1 MSKRKVTI
9 IVILSLV
16 ISTLLM
22 IGLMFKNRKNKEQ
35 MDEEKSNLQYAK
47 VMLAQ
52 PSIQGDSIKRNGV
65 VENAYTLDVFAEV
78 TGTYNIGNVRL
89 KPGVKFS
96 KGAVLVRIYDQ
107 EFEANIKSQKA
118 GFKSLMIGLLPDIEL
133 EFEGEVQKWE
143 KYINS
148 IAINKVLPELPE
160 TNSDK
165 ERNFLFSRNVQ
176 SQYMTIKSLDARH
189 SKYVI
194 TAPFRGEVVDNYLE
208 PGGMVSMGTR
218 IATIMKTGET
228 ELRVPM
234 TVLDLQNL
242 NKTNAI
248 DVYNQTGDKV
258 AEARYDR
265 EGRVINTSTQS
276 LNVYFRLYPIQKGKV
291 YINQTLT
298 VSIKTK
304 SFEGV
309 VRLPR
314 TAVTNGRVQVWTKK
328 DSSISELSVEE
339 KMVSN
344 EFIYVRGLDS
354 GVVVLQEEVKMKND
368 SISVI
373 PIY

>member
-9 IVILSLV
+9 IVIASLV
-16 ISTLLM
+16 FFTLLM
-22 IGLMFKNRKNKEQ
+22 IGLTFKNRKNKEQ
-35 MDEEKSNLQYAK
+35 EEEVKSNVQYAK
-47 VMLAQ
+47 VMLAM
-52 PSIQGDSIKRNGV
+52 PSLSGDSIKLNGV
-65 VENAYTLDVFAEV
+65 VENAYTLDLFAEV
-78 TGTYNIGNVRL
+78 TGTYNQGSVRL

-133 EFEGEVQKWE
+133 EFESELPKWE
-143 KYINS
+143 KYIAS
-148 IAINKVLPELPE
+148 IKIDKILPELPS

-194 TAPFRGEVVDNYLE
+194 RAPFNGEVVDNFIE
-208 PGGMVSMGTR
+208 PGGMISMGTR

-234 TVLDLQNL
+234 TVIELQNL
-242 NKTNAI
+242 NKTKGL
-248 DVYNQTGDKV
+248 DVYNQTGEKV
-258 AEARYDR
+258 GEARYDR
-265 EGRVINTSTQS
+265 EGRVINTATQS
-276 LNVYFRLYPIQKGKV
+276 LNVYFRLYPTKKGKV

-298 VSIKTK
+298 VSIRTK
-304 SFEGV
+304 DFEDV
-309 VRLPR
+309 VKLPR
-314 TAVTNGRVQVWTKK
+314 TAVTNGKVQLWTKK
-328 DSSISELSVEE
+328 DSSIIGAEVLE

-344 EFIYVRGLDS
+344 EFIYVEGLDS
-354 GVVVLQEEVKMKND
+354 GVVVVQEEVKLKND
-368 SISVI
+368 SVTVI